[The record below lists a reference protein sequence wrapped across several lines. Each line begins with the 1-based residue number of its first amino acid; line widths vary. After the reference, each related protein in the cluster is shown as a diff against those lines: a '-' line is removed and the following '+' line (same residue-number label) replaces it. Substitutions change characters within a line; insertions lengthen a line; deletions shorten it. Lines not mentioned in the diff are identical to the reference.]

1 MRGILK
7 TLGSSIAGYNQRVQ
21 AWVAQGKRSTWLGAV
36 SIYLLVVGV
45 YLLVAPLNLL
55 TEHTQYNHYAHLA
68 HAWLNGRLDLADGPP
83 AYAHNNDFARYNDRW
98 FVAFPPFPAVVLLP
112 FVAIAKEPELVRDG
126 QIFLWVSGLA
136 PTFLFLALQRLGR
149 RGYSGRSTLTN
160 WVLALCFAW
169 GSVFFFTAVQGSVWF
184 AAHVVG
190 TTLAAAYLW
199 SAIEARRPLI
209 AGIALGLGLMTRP
222 PLAFAAGLFAVEA
235 LRMALRNAEYS
246 DAAWSDARWFTRGRW
261 LLGRVAWRR
270 LLVSGAWFGVPV
282 AVCLAVMYWHNYARF
297 DSPFETGYQYLTVA
311 WQARM
316 KKWGLFH
323 YHYLAR
329 NLGVLLTMLP
339 WLEGGKVPFKINVH
353 GLALWFTTPMY
364 LWLLWPKV
372 KPAIHWSLW
381 ITVALVAVPTLFY
394 QNSGWAQFG
403 YRFSNDYAVFLF
415 ALLAIGGRRF
425 GFWFALAVLWAVA
438 VNAFGAVTFE
448 RAAYRGFYHWDGSQR
463 QFYQPD

>member
-1 MRGILK
+1 MRGTLK
-7 TLGSSIAGYNQRVQ
+7 TLGPNITSVYRR
-21 AWVAQGKRSTWLGAV
+21 AQTWLSQGQRSTWFAAFWIYAVTVGA
-36 SIYLLVVGV
+36 
-45 YLLVAPLNLL
+45 YLLVAPRNLL
-55 TEHTQYNHYAHLA
+55 TEHTAFNHYAHLA

-83 AYAHNNDFARYNDRW
+83 AYAHNNDFAHYRDRW

-112 FVAIAKEPELVRDG
+112 FVALAKEPELVRDG
-126 QIFLWVSGLA
+126 QIFLWLSGLA
-136 PTFLFLALQRLGR
+136 PTFLFFALQRLR
-149 RGYSGRSTLTN
+149 ACGYSSRSTFTN
-160 WVLALCFAW
+160 WFLALSFGC
-169 GSVFFFTAVQGSVWF
+169 GSVFFFTAVQGTVWF

-190 TTLAAAYLW
+190 TSLAALYLCC
-199 SAIEARRPLI
+199 AIEVRRPFL
-209 AGIALGLGLMTRP
+209 AGLALGLGLLTRP

-235 LRMALRNAEYS
+235 VRMAWPR
-246 DAAWSDARWFTRGRW
+246 DAATAPFGLWSWRW
-261 LLGRVAWRR
+261 WRHAVR
-270 LLVSGAWFGVPV
+270 SLDWRKLWVSCLWFGIPV
-282 AVCLAVMYWHNYARF
+282 GLCLALTYWHNYARF

-329 NLGVLLTMLP
+329 NLGVLFTMLP
-339 WLEGGKVPFKINVH
+339 WVGDGQVPFRINVH

-381 ITVALVAVPTLFY
+381 VTVALVAVPTLFY

-415 ALLAIGGRRF
+415 ALLALGGRRF
-425 GFWFALAVLWAVA
+425 GFWFCLAVVWAIG
-438 VNAFGAVTFE
+438 VNAFGAATFE
-448 RAAYRGFYHWDGSQR
+448 RAQYRAFYHWDGSQR